1 MKKTAIVLIIFTFIT
16 SCATTHR
23 GRVCGGAGGQRCVE
37 HSVKEN
43 VTTSIKRNS

>member
-1 MKKTAIVLIIFTFIT
+1 MKKIAALLIVLSFLT

-37 HSVKEN
+37 NSAKKET
-43 VTTSIKRNS
+43 VISTKRNS